1 MDYKDYYKV
10 LGVSKT
16 ATEGEIKKAYRALAR
31 QYHPDLNPGDKDA
44 EHKFKDINEAYEV
57 LSDKDKREKYDR
69 FGSDWGRAQSTG
81 GGFNWDQYA
90 SRPGGFRV
98 DYGEPGAG
106 GANFSDFF
114 ETLFGGMGG
123 QRTSGVYGSARSQR
137 GQSVEHAIDVSLA
150 EVQSGTQ
157 RTLQLEQ
164 AEACPTCN
172 GSGVTGR
179 TICPTCGGTGISGRS
194 TRTIN
199 VRIPAGVETGSR
211 IRVAGEGGPG
221 LGGGQRGDLILI
233 VNVLADDRYQREGND
248 LHTSVNVDLY
258 TLLLGGKIKVTLVD
272 GRALSLNVPAE
283 TQNGRTFRL
292 RAQGL
297 PSLRDSTVRGDL
309 FVKVQAQLPTQLSE
323 KQREL
328 VMALRD
334 SN

>member
-1 MDYKDYYKV
+1 MDYKDYYQV
-10 LGVSKT
+10 LGVSKS
-16 ATEGEIKKAYRALAR
+16 ATEAEIKKAYRALAR

-44 EHKFKDINEAYEV
+44 EGKFKNINEAYEV
-57 LSDKDKREKYDR
+57 LSDKEKREKSDR
-69 FGSDWGRAQSTG
+69 FGADWGRAQSSG
-81 GGFNWDQYA
+81 AGFNWDQYA

-98 DYGEPGAG
+98 DYGDSAG
-106 GANFSDFF
+106 GTNFSDFF

-150 EVQSGTQ
+150 EVLSGTQ

-233 VNVLADDRYQREGND
+233 VNVLTEDQYQREGND
-248 LHTSVNVDLY
+248 LYTSVNVDLY
-258 TLLLGGKIKVTLVD
+258 TLLFGGKIKVTLVD
-272 GRALSLNVPAE
+272 GRTLSLNVPAE
-283 TQNGRTFRL
+283 TQNSRTFRL
-292 RAQGL
+292 RGQGL

-309 FVKVQAQLPTQLSE
+309 FVKIQAQLPTKLSE